1 MATDNKQEIRK
12 KLEDAAKKYNVPPEL
27 VLALANQESGFNQG
41 AKSKAGAIGVMQLMP
56 ATAKELGVDPNNID
70 QNIDGGV
77 RYLAQMLE
85 LNNGNIPLALASYN
99 AGYGAVR
106 KHNGIPPYAETQNY
120 VKNIMAN
127 IDSTNAN
134 PIVATANPVQV
145 PQVDPLAVL
154 EADSAATKAIDDIKA
169 LNKLSKENLYNI
181 YQSSRPS
188 FENMTDAQLQMM
200 NMSFRPDMDKV
211 QDLQNQMNQSVMD
224 AYAAGVQADMNMS
237 NRLAE
242 KYKAMRDNIATDPRL
257 QQGSYYIPADYYAN
271 LAPLEMAARGQQPSL
286 QDYQNI
292 ERARYQMNL
301 ANQYG
306 VPYEDMMAA
315 QLNRIQQQN
324 AVTAKEIETLVAR
337 AAAGDTRAVNLLSTM
352 KEIAPKSLEAYTG
365 GLEQNRQYYQAIAQE
380 LFKTDAALGQEYLK
394 AVSAGDINLANN
406 IAQQGKAIQEGK
418 ASIINTQLQTGTQ
431 QNIANI
437 QDARKAEENLIKQ
450 QEVDIKKQLAPTEAF
465 KNTST
470 GMLNLGIVNPTSSTP
485 SIIQTLPSNV
495 QGTIVNP
502 ELPAE
507 DVNTL
512 YGMQT
517 TKPTSSQGLFD
528 AFKTNTSLQSLLNN
542 VQR

>member
-1 MATDNKQEIRK
+1 MPTDNKQEIRK

-27 VLALANQESGFNQG
+27 VLALANQESGLNQN

-77 RYLAQMLE
+77 RYLAQMIE
-85 LNNGNIPLALASYN
+85 LNNGDIPLALASYN

-127 IDSTNAN
+127 INPNNVNSVTAVAN
-134 PIVATANPVQV
+134 PTQISK
-145 PQVDPLAVL
+145 VDPLAVL
-154 EADSAATKAIDDIKA
+154 ESDSAATRAIDDIKA

-200 NMSFRPDMDKV
+200 NMSFSPDMNKV
-211 QDLQNQMNQSVMD
+211 QDLQNQMNQSVID
-224 AYAAGVQADMNMS
+224 AYSAGVQADANLA

-315 QLNRIQQQN
+315 QTNRIQQQN
-324 AVTAKEIETLVAR
+324 AITAKEIETLVTRATAGDAR
-337 AAAGDTRAVNLLSTM
+337 ALNLLTTM

-394 AVSAGDINLANN
+394 AVSSGDTNLANN
-406 IAQQGKAIQEGK
+406 IAAQGKAIQEGRT
-418 ASIINTQLQTGTQ
+418 SIIGKQLETGTQ

-437 QDARKAEENLIKQ
+437 QDARKAEENRIKQ
-450 QEVDIKKQLAPTEAF
+450 QEVEIKRQLAPTEAF

-470 GMLNLGIVNPTSSTP
+470 GMLNLGIVNPTASTP
-485 SIIQTLPSNV
+485 NILQTLPSNI
-495 QGTIVNP
+495 QQTIVNP
-502 ELPAE
+502 ALPAE

-512 YGMQT
+512 YGIQT
-517 TKPTSSQGLFD
+517 TKPTSGQGLFD
-528 AFKTNTSLQSLLNN
+528 AFKNNVTLQNLLNN

>member
-27 VLALANQESGFNQG
+27 VLALANQESGLNQN

-77 RYLAQMLE
+77 RYLAQMIE
-85 LNNGNIPLALASYN
+85 LNNGDIPLALASYN

-127 IDSTNAN
+127 INPTNVNSVVANAN
-134 PIVATANPVQV
+134 PTQV
-145 PQVDPLAVL
+145 SKVDPLAVL
-154 EADSAATKAIDDIKA
+154 EAESAATGAIDDIKA
-169 LNKLSKENLYNI
+169 LNRLSKENLYNI

-200 NMSFRPDMDKV
+200 NMSFSPDMNKV
-211 QDLQNQMNQSVMD
+211 QELQNQMNQSVID
-224 AYAAGVQADMNMS
+224 AYSAGVQADANLA
-237 NRLAE
+237 NKLAE

-257 QQGSYYIPADYYAN
+257 RQGSYYIPADYYAN

-315 QLNRIQQQN
+315 QTNRIQQQN
-324 AVTAKEIETLVAR
+324 AITAKEIETLVAR
-337 AAAGDTRAVNLLSTM
+337 ATAGDTRALNLLTTM
-352 KEIAPKSLEAYTG
+352 KEIAPKSLDAYTG

-380 LFKTDAALGQEYLK
+380 LFKTDSALGQEYLK
-394 AVSAGDINLANN
+394 AVSAGDTNLANN
-406 IAQQGKAIQEGK
+406 IAAQGKAIQEGR
-418 ASIINTQLQTGTQ
+418 ASIIGKQLETGTQ

-437 QDARKAEENLIKQ
+437 NDARKAEENRIKQ
-450 QEVDIKKQLAPTEAF
+450 QEVEIKKQLAPTEAF

-470 GMLNLGIVNPTSSTP
+470 GMLNLGIVNPTASTP
-485 SIIQTLPSNV
+485 NIIQTLPSNI
-495 QGTIVNP
+495 QQTIVNP
-502 ELPAE
+502 ALPTE

-517 TKPTSSQGLFD
+517 AKPTSGQGLFD
-528 AFKTNTSLQSLLNN
+528 AFKNNVTLQNLFNN